1 MSEAVWTKEVGQ
13 NPQEVLSLHHF
24 LPSHY
29 HFRHHLQLL
38 LHLHT
43 GVQGKKCSCHSVSV
57 SVDVN
62 ANDRNK
68 AFQSCSLCGEESAN
82 SNFYV
87 FVFVCIFCGCI
98 FDFVFVSFLW
108 WETWESC
115 LLCGE
120 ESFSHILLWNKFAI
134 HGFSCLRPHQ
144 STHVICYCNILE
156 TSFKTLF
163 NFIISFI
170 STYTRWWLFFHFTFT
185 SPLNV

>member
-1 MSEAVWTKEVGQ
+1 MTAIFGECLNYKSGLRILILPPE
-13 NPQEVLSLHHF
+13 
-24 LPSHY
+24 LPS
-29 HFRHHLQLL
+29 FVVRKQSLL
-38 LHLHT
+38 PK
-43 GVQGKKCSCHSVSV
+43 VQRLRS
-57 SVDVN
+57 
-62 ANDRNK
+62 
-68 AFQSCSLCGEESAN
+68 AFI
-82 SNFYV
+82 
-87 FVFVCIFCGCI
+87 CIFCGCI
-98 FDFVFVSFLW
+98 FVFVFVSFLW